1 MISIIPILYNY
12 SILSKLFQKRKDWV
26 IQEDRIE
33 LKDIVK
39 WIGIAILAAIPAVIL
54 IKRLAKEI
62 ESEVDSSDIFAEEL
76 GM

>member
-1 MISIIPILYNY
+1 
-12 SILSKLFQKRKDWV
+12 LSKLFQKRKDWV